1 MTNDFSAPSGA
12 RSPSAPAAAVPS
24 AQWGRVTLVGAG
36 PGDAELLTL
45 KAARVLA
52 SASTVLYDNLVS
64 NDVLAH
70 VAQGAELI
78 YVGKQSRNH
87 TLPQEDIIDL
97 MVRLAKEGRSLVRLK
112 GGDPYIF
119 GRGGE
124 EAQALVAAGIAC
136 TTVPGISAAQGA
148 SAATGIPLTHRDHA
162 GMLVF
167 ATGHLQGEEGERTV
181 ALDWDALARPRQTV
195 VIYMGVGTL
204 PTICAQLMRHGLAP
218 DTPAA
223 LIERATLPEQR
234 TVVGSV
240 QTLPELAVQHGVRA
254 PALIVIGTTVSL
266 HSVIGNGAAAGLVA
280 PVATALAGA
289 GMAGDRPAVQ
299 QQHAAVAEL
308 PAHLQVRA
316 LAGVA

>member
-1 MTNDFSAPSGA
+1 MTNNFSASAGTAPS
-12 RSPSAPAAAVPS
+12 SATGTAVPP

-87 TLPQEDIIDL
+87 TRPQEGIIDL
-97 MVRLAKEGRSLVRLK
+97 MVRLAKEGKSLVRLK

-136 TTVPGISAAQGA
+136 DTVPGISAAQGA
-148 SAATGIPLTHRDHA
+148 AASVGIPLTHRDHA

-223 LIERATLPEQR
+223 LIERATLPEER

-266 HSVIGNGAAAGLVA
+266 HAVIGRGAEAGLLKPVPVPDASAADVSAVQAAGSPFRPQTRVLADVA
-280 PVATALAGA
+280 
-289 GMAGDRPAVQ
+289 
-299 QQHAAVAEL
+299 
-308 PAHLQVRA
+308 
-316 LAGVA
+316 

>member
-266 HSVIGNGAAAGLVA
+266 HAVIGNGAAAGLVA
-280 PVATALAGA
+280 PVPVTGASAA
-289 GMAGDRPAVQ
+289 GMAAEPTTGSPERP
-299 QQHAAVAEL
+299 
-308 PAHLQVRA
+308 QVRV
-316 LAGVA
+316 LADVV

>member
-1 MTNDFSAPSGA
+1 MTNNFSASAGTAPS
-12 RSPSAPAAAVPS
+12 SAPGTAVLP

-87 TLPQEDIIDL
+87 TLPQEGIIDL
-97 MVRLAKEGRSLVRLK
+97 MVRLAKEGKSLVRLK

-136 TTVPGISAAQGA
+136 DTVPGISAAQGA
-148 SAATGIPLTHRDHA
+148 AASVGIPLTHRDHA

-223 LIERATLPEQR
+223 LIERATLPEER

-266 HSVIGNGAAAGLVA
+266 HAVIGRGAVTGLLKPVPVPDASAADVSAGQAAGSPLRPQARV
-280 PVATALAGA
+280 LA
-289 GMAGDRPAVQ
+289 DV
-299 QQHAAVAEL
+299 E
-308 PAHLQVRA
+308 
-316 LAGVA
+316 

>member
-266 HSVIGNGAAAGLVA
+266 HAVIGNGAAAGLVA
-280 PVATALAGA
+280 PVPVTGASAA
-289 GMAGDRPAVQ
+289 GMA
-299 QQHAAVAEL
+299 AE
-308 PAHLQVRA
+308 PTTGSPEKPQVRV
-316 LAGVA
+316 LADVV